1 MLGRL
6 AGRAHQVMT
15 GVSLRS
21 ATTELKALDTT
32 TVWFTPL
39 DAAELDWYIRTGEGS
54 DKAGA
59 YGIQGRASRFVT
71 RLDGSY
77 SNVVGLPI
85 AKIHQLV
92 SELNGRSGRGCI
104 R

>member
-1 MLGRL
+1 
-6 AGRAHQVMT
+6 MT

-21 ATTELKALDTT
+21 PASELAALETT
-32 TVWFTPL
+32 TVWFRSL
-39 DAAELDWYIRTGEGS
+39 EHAELDWYISTGEGS

-59 YGIQGRASRFVT
+59 YGIQGRASRFIT

-77 SNVVGLPI
+77 SNVVGLPV
-85 AKIHQLV
+85 ATVHRLV
-92 SELNGRSGRGCI
+92 SQLNGRGCI